1 MTKNRITRKW
11 IAVVVIWGGAL
22 VLTYLNSQ
30 TIQQIKTKQ
39 TIVESMHMD
48 SAFLKNNFEKITH
61 VLNQRTALYKKIDSL
76 QIELVALENM
86 LRKRAQEQG
95 LSNLNMEGEPT
106 RTQSDQVSVKISVN
120 GTYRQ
125 MTLWLKMLESEV
137 PYLVVARV
145 EMQTDQEVKKH
156 IFRIAFD
163 FRYKLDSED
172 KEAA

>member
-1 MTKNRITRKW
+1 MTKNKITRKW

-30 TIQQIKTKQ
+30 TIQQIKINQ
-39 TIVESMHMD
+39 AAMESRRMD
-48 SAFLKNNFEKITH
+48 SIFLKNNFEKITR
-61 VLNQRTALYKKIDSL
+61 VLNRRTALHKSIDSL

-86 LRKRAQEQG
+86 LRLRAKEQR
-95 LSNLNMEGEPT
+95 LSNFHITGEPT
-106 RTQSDQVSVKISVN
+106 SKAMDQVSIKFN
-120 GTYRQ
+120 ATGTYRQ

-137 PYLVVARV
+137 PYLVVTQV
-145 EMQTDQEVKKH
+145 EMQTDQAVKEH

-163 FRYKLDSED
+163 FRYKLGSDD